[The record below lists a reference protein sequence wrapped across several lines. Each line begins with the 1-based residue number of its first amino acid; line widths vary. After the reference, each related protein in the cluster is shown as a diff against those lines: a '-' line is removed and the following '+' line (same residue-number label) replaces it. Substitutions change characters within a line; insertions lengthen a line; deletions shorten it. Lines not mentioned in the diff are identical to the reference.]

1 MTWFS
6 KFKKPSE
13 EPVSA
18 FDRLVS
24 DTVEQVK
31 AGNLTMDHQT
41 NSQAP
46 DSQASGAAR
55 SATPNEDTP
64 KVGAGAGK
72 AGTAKARVAEA
83 LAGPDKAGRYARD
96 IQSSLSKEF
105 EASSSKEFE
114 ADLPKDNDDSDGSDG
129 QPESQSDGQSGDVGD
144 EDVAA
149 NGPRELDQPNRDTA
163 GDLST
168 KVNKTSRAERDMAAM
183 KSAPNLKL
191 MIRKEVLA
199 GSIAIGVFVVFLFGW
214 SAMAPLSSAAIAPGV
229 ISPHG
234 SRKTVQHLEGGIIE
248 RILVE
253 EGSRVDAGD
262 PLILLEDTMARA
274 SWQLI
279 RTQYFTLAARHAR
292 LGALQSGAGEVYFP
306 DWLVE
311 EAGDPDVA
319 SILATEINLLE
330 TRRLAHH
337 DRKAVL
343 QQRIVQLEKEI
354 DGLNAQID
362 GQTRQLVLIGKEI
375 SGVQQLVDKGL
386 GRTPRLLGLQ
396 RTEAEIRAQQGSNM
410 ALVSRTE
417 QAISA
422 TELELISSDTV
433 LQDEIAR
440 EMAQVQADLSQAGE
454 KMAAS
459 GDILSRIEI
468 TAPVAGK
475 VIALK
480 YHTAGGIIAPGAA
493 ILDIVPENEELIIE
507 ARVSPMDIDVVYEG
521 LIAQIRL
528 SAFAQRNVPMIT
540 GTVRY
545 VSADRLVDEVT
556 GQPYFRA
563 TVEVTKEQIAR
574 IGEGVVLTAGMPA
587 EVMIVTGEQ
596 TLLGYLIKPAAD
608 TLRRSF
614 REG

>member
-13 EPVSA
+13 APASA

-41 NSQAP
+41 NSQMSGSRASGSP
-46 DSQASGAAR
+46 ASGAAR
-55 SATPNEDTP
+55 SDTPNKDTP
-64 KVGAGAGK
+64 KVDAVNVRAGTAK
-72 AGTAKARVAEA
+72 VGTAKARVAEA
-83 LAGPDKAGRYARD
+83 LAGQDKATKYARD
-96 IQSSLSKEF
+96 IQSGLAKEF
-105 EASSSKEFE
+105 EG
-114 ADLPKDNDDSDGSDG
+114 DLPKDNDDSDGSED
-129 QPESQSDGQSGDVGD
+129 QPEGQSGNVGG

-149 NGPRELDQPNRDTA
+149 NGPRELEEPNRDAA

-199 GSIAIGVFVVFLFGW
+199 GSIAIGVFVVFLVGW

-253 EGSRVDAGD
+253 EGSHVDAGD

-292 LGALQSGAGEVYFP
+292 LGALQNGAEEVYFP

-330 TRRLAHH
+330 TRRQAHH

-386 GRTPRLLGLQ
+386 ERTPRLLGLQ
-396 RTEAEIRAQQGSNM
+396 RTEAEIKAQQGSNM
-410 ALVSRTE
+410 AMISRTE

-433 LQDEIAR
+433 LQDEVAR

-475 VIALK
+475 VISLK
-480 YHTAGGIIAPGAA
+480 YHTTGGIIAPGAA

-521 LIAQIRL
+521 LTAQIRL

-540 GTVRY
+540 GTVRH

-596 TLLGYLIKPAAD
+596 TLLGYLMKPAAD